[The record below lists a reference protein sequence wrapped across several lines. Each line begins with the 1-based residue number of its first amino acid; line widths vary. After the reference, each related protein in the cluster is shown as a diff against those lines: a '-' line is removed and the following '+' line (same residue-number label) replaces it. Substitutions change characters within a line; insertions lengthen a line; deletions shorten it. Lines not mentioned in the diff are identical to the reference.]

1 MYSRTTYGSGSDEAA
16 GTADVLALHGTDVA
30 RHGWDHR
37 VVDGL
42 GVCSA
47 DAGDG

>member
-1 MYSRTTYGSGSDEAA
+1 MKWTYGSGSDEAA
-16 GTADVLALHGTDVA
+16 AAWDALALHGADVA
-30 RHGWDHR
+30 RHGWDHS
-37 VVDGL
+37 VVDGF